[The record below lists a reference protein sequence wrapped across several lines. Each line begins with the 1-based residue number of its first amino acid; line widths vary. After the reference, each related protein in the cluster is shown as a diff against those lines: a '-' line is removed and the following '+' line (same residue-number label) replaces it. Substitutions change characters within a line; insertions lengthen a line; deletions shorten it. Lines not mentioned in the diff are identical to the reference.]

1 MAGVL
6 KDLKEYE
13 ESKNM
18 YLRALEIKKKNL
30 GENHKENSI
39 TLANLAGVLVSLGDL
54 GGAKEN
60 YK

>member
-1 MAGVL
+1 
-6 KDLKEYE
+6 
-13 ESKNM
+13 M

-39 TLANLAGVLVSLGDL
+39 TLGNLAGVLVSLGDL